1 MKFYAVVTVEDP
13 ESIFDVSASLLTS
26 REFMDIVGFCANIV
40 EILHRVLKMTA
51 NNMLII
57 CFAFLFIDY
66 APCIS
71 ELLLID
77 YPF

>member
-1 MKFYAVVTVEDP
+1 
-13 ESIFDVSASLLTS
+13 
-26 REFMDIVGFCANIV
+26 MDIVGFCANIV

-77 YPF
+77 YHF